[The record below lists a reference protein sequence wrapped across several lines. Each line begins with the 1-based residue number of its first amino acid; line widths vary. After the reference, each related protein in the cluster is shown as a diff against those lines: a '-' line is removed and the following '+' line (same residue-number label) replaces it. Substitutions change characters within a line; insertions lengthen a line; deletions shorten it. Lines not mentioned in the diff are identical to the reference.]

1 MPFAPD
7 KKKQL
12 IRSFQ
17 RLKSAK
23 NFTGSRQASHE
34 VTHMK
39 KRLFAAVP
47 LFVAMTIFSMVAFAG
62 PAIQDNQMTGA
73 LPQKSFDRI
82 VKEVRHELVMLPYYG
97 VFDNLAYKVD
107 PDGTVTLLGQVAR
120 PTLKSDSENVV
131 KRIEGVTKVVNN
143 IEVLPTSPDDDR
155 IRRDTYRAIYG
166 DPALSLYQ
174 VRAVPPIHIIVK
186 NGHITLEGS
195 VAREM
200 DKTIAGMRA
209 NSVPGAFSV
218 DNNLVV
224 DEPEKGKKK

>member
-1 MPFAPD
+1 
-7 KKKQL
+7 
-12 IRSFQ
+12 
-17 RLKSAK
+17 
-23 NFTGSRQASHE
+23 
-34 VTHMK
+34 MK
-39 KRLFAAVP
+39 KILSLVLLMCLAFA
-47 LFVAMTIFSMVAFAG
+47 IFSMVAFAG

-73 LPQKSFDRI
+73 VPQKSFDRI

-107 PDGTVTLLGQVAR
+107 PDGTVTLIGQVAR
-120 PTLKSDSENVV
+120 PTLKSDAENVV
-131 KRIEGVTKVVNN
+131 KRIEGVTRVVNN
-143 IEVLPTSPDDDR
+143 IEVLPTSPMDDR
-155 IRRDTYRAIYG
+155 IRLATYRAIYG

-200 DKTIAGMRA
+200 DKTVAGIRA
-209 NSVPGAFSV
+209 NSVPGTFSV

-224 DEPEKGKKK
+224 EETETNKKK